1 MNAADRALMP
11 AVGSDADLLQYRMAK
26 RIEVAQR
33 IDSGKISVA
42 KANSEILRVYA
53 DVQSERNKR
62 VAIRAQT
69 AANIM
74 QAQNQS
80 NAMTSMANSQARMAN
95 TLENAE
101 LRRSR
106 VNGQSVEGYG
116 APISG

>member
-1 MNAADRALMP
+1 MP

-33 IDSGKISVA
+33 IDRGQISVA

-53 DVQSERNKR
+53 RVQSERNKR

-69 AANIM
+69 AANIL

-80 NAMTSMANSQARMAN
+80 NALNSMANSQARIAN
-95 TLENAE
+95 TLESASRRRNVSGQRDPYSWAE
-101 LRRSR
+101 TYA
-106 VNGQSVEGYG
+106 QQ
-116 APISG
+116 